1 MASDLEKASWLRQT
15 MDITAN
21 EMFDRDFDE
30 LIKKHQISVLVEMIE
45 NRDFKGL

>member
-1 MASDLEKASWLRQT
+1 MATDQEKAGWLRMT

-21 EMFDRDFDE
+21 ELFDRDFNE
-30 LIKKHQISVLVEMIE
+30 LIKRHQQTVLVEMIE